1 MDACFCR
8 NGFQTF
14 VASMRG
20 KVVCITRKKAWKVLS
35 LTDACELAKQ
45 GHPTTESAARTIV
58 RDTRRRLR
66 LQPSE
71 LTQKLSLTMTS
82 LPVTLRDPMRA

>member
-45 GHPTTESAARTIV
+45 GHPTTESAARAIV

-66 LQPSE
+66 LQPSKIYSKAVVDHDE
-71 LTQKLSLTMTS
+71 F
-82 LPVTLRDPMRA
+82 AGHAA